1 MALITCTHCG
11 KQMSDRADVCP
22 HCGKITEKN
31 QIVYKERKD
40 LRLSIISCI
49 CFIISY
55 GFAYEFAKGNLYYLF
70 IMRWF
75 EVRHITYTSLFWHFI
90 GYMFYIVPLA
100 LVVLGIVFHCKNK
113 SKENISGIGFGLFL
127 LLIAYPTC
135 RGLCESYP
143 ALTYHENSTIYWT
156 WGILTIHILPLL
168 LAAVAHYLICKH
180 KSVKFKLIAGLVILI
195 FILTKIFHYLF

>member
-1 MALITCTHCG
+1 MALITCPHCG

-55 GFAYEFAKGNLYYLF
+55 YFAYSFWCGDLF
-70 IMRWF
+70 HIIRCF
-75 EVRHITYTSLFWHFI
+75 YGRH
-90 GYMFYIVPLA
+90 MFTIVPL
-100 LVVLGIVFHCKNK
+100 VLGIVFHCKNK

-135 RGLCESYP
+135 SGLCESYP
-143 ALTYHENSTIYWT
+143 ALAYHDNSTICWT
-156 WGILTIHILPLL
+156 WRILTIRILPLL